1 MKTEIA
7 DKWIAALLSGE
18 YKQTTGKLYDGK
30 GYCCLGVLCKVL
42 GKEFVDEGTLSWTIG
57 SERLRSILPRD
68 VVEDAGMYSSYG
80 CYNSRNSSLTKDN
93 DDGKTFEEIAGIID
107 EFRDE
112 L

>member
-18 YKQTTGKLYDGK
+18 YQQTTGKLYDGT
-30 GYCCLGVLCKVL
+30 GYCCLGVLCKILGEEFTQSYDGQWSINGTRSVL
-42 GKEFVDEGTLSWTIG
+42 SPEISKRVGMNTL
-57 SERLRSILPRD
+57 D
-68 VVEDAGMYSSYG
+68 G
-80 CYNSRNSSLTKDN
+80 CYSGGALTIDN
-93 DDGKTFEEIAGIID
+93 DDGRSFEYIANIID